1 MIYKKENEAFGD
13 YVVRLRQSK
22 GYSQRKLAQITGLS
36 NTTIS
41 RIESGVTE
49 KPDADTIKILAR
61 CLNVDEE
68 YMFRAAGYIEKDYT
82 EKTESSTLQ
91 LTAKEEKDIAK
102 RLEKMKED
110 LLKQQGLMFNGEP
123 ASPEAIESILAAL
136 EFGMRQAKIINKK
149 YTPKKYRKDNE

>member
-1 MIYKKENEAFGD
+1 M
-13 YVVRLRQSK
+13 Q
-22 GYSQRKLAQITGLS
+22 
-36 NTTIS
+36 
-41 RIESGVTE
+41 
-49 KPDADTIKILAR
+49 
-61 CLNVDEE
+61 
-68 YMFRAAGYIEKDYT
+68 AAGYIEKAET
-82 EKTESSTLQ
+82 NPSAPQ
-91 LTAKEEKDIAK
+91 LTPKEEKDIAK